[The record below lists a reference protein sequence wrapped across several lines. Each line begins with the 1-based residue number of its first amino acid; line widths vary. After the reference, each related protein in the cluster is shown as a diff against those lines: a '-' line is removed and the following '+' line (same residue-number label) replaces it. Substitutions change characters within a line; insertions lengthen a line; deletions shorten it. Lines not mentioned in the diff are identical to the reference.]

1 LFYLYNT
8 EVTVDQLEENIN
20 ECVDV
25 YLVSNFKSVQVQTD
39 TIYYVNEEILRNNIK
54 ILQQKLKR
62 KNKKL
67 KI

>member
-1 LFYLYNT
+1 MFYLYNT